1 MKRTLSLLAVSI
13 LAASSMAGIL
23 LYAVPSPAAST
34 ETLLQAP
41 LRFQLNGKDPY
52 TIKVPMRQGETVSGI
67 INSTDGSVTFSIV
80 FNGVTIQ
87 SESVSASSQYQF
99 TATTSGNYELD
110 FTSTRTTLVSVDIY
124 SSR

>member
-13 LAASSMAGIL
+13 LAASSVVGTL

-34 ETLLQAP
+34 KTLLQAP

-52 TIKVPMRQGETVSGI
+52 IIKVPMKEGETLSGV
-67 INSTDGSVTFSIV
+67 INSSGGSVTFSTV
-80 FNGVTIQ
+80 LNGVAVQ
-87 SESVSASSQYQF
+87 SEFVSASSQYRF
-99 TATTSGNYELD
+99 TATTSGIYELD
-110 FTSTRTTLVSVDIY
+110 FASTQTTLVSVDIY